1 MSPHHPDTEVVDPSS
16 TPAERSTT
24 KYVFIGGGAMGSLFA
39 WHLKTAGAE
48 VWIYDPWKAHV
59 DTIGRNGLRV
69 RHRGETLTVAVRS
82 TCDPNEPGEA
92 DVAIVFVKFGQTYAA
107 LQAARPIV
115 GCGTILVTLQN
126 GIGNVE
132 ILRSLF
138 ANRIVYGLTTLTSE
152 LLEPGLIEAS
162 YEGAGETYLWPDDS
176 RVDEP
181 IRSLVDTLCAGGV
194 NARATPDIDAR
205 IWRKLVVNC
214 CLNTMCAATGKIV
227 GELVDQEAAW
237 PVLDG
242 IVDEV
247 VAAAGRVGVRLDGV
261 GTRKYVR
268 EVAAAAR
275 NHAPSMLIDVRHG
288 RRTEI
293 ECLNGAV
300 LDICRRHGVA
310 APFNQ
315 SLYSIIR
322 CIDADR

>member
-1 MSPHHPDTEVVDPSS
+1 
-16 TPAERSTT
+16 
-24 KYVFIGGGAMGSLFA
+24 MGSLFA

-48 VWIYDPWKAHV
+48 VWIYDRWQAHV
-59 DTIGRNGLRV
+59 DAIGRNGLKV
-69 RHRGETLTVAVRS
+69 KHRGEVHTAGVRS
-82 TCDPNEPGEA
+82 TCDPDEPGEA
-92 DVAIVFVKFGQTYAA
+92 DVAMVFVKFGQTHAA

-115 GCGTILVTLQN
+115 GRGTTLVTLQN

-138 ANRIVYGLTTLTSE
+138 SNRIVYGLTTLTSE

-181 IRSLVDTLCAGGV
+181 ILSLVDTLRAGGV
-194 NARATPDIDAR
+194 EARATPDIDAR

-242 IVDEV
+242 IVDEM
-247 VAAAGRVGVRLDGV
+247 VAAARSIGVRLDGAQA
-261 GTRKYVR
+261 RQYLR
-268 EVAAAAR
+268 DVAAQAR
-275 NHAPSMLIDVRHG
+275 HHTPSMLVDVRHG

-293 ECLNGAV
+293 GCLNGAV
-300 LDICRRHGVA
+300 LDICRRHGIE

-315 SLYSIIR
+315 TLYSIIR